1 MIFHISKQIQELKEV
16 GFATEKEMQHFCE
29 KNLDKLLGLSFVA
42 SEFRVAQFR
51 FDTVAYHAANNTF
64 IIIEYKN
71 DRNFSVVDQGYSYI
85 ATLLSHKADFV
96 LKYNHVFSVNK
107 SLDDFD
113 WTQIR
118 VLFIAPSY
126 TTYQTNSI
134 NFKDL
139 PMELWRIKRFEQ
151 DILQFEQI
159 KPANTA
165 ASISGYVSNSVAPI
179 PHTKKDS
186 GDPTPEIIVYSEE
199 DRLADGSDMTREYY
213 TELRDYILALDDS
226 ISLKATKLYLG
237 FLYRN
242 HNLVDIKLQ
251 KGSIILWLNTKY
263 GILDDPQKMI
273 VDVTHTG
280 HHGNGDCQIKVT
292 DRTHMGYIK
301 DLIHAHYQN
310 QCS

>member
-1 MIFHISKQIQELKEV
+1 
-16 GFATEKEMQHFCE
+16 
-29 KNLDKLLGLSFVA
+29 
-42 SEFRVAQFR
+42 
-51 FDTVAYHAANNTF
+51 
-64 IIIEYKN
+64 
-71 DRNFSVVDQGYSYI
+71 
-85 ATLLSHKADFV
+85 
-96 LKYNHVFSVNK
+96 
-107 SLDDFD
+107 
-113 WTQIR
+113 
-118 VLFIAPSY
+118 
-126 TTYQTNSI
+126 
-134 NFKDL
+134 
-139 PMELWRIKRFEQ
+139 
-151 DILQFEQI
+151 
-159 KPANTA
+159 
-165 ASISGYVSNSVAPI
+165 
-179 PHTKKDS
+179 
-186 GDPTPEIIVYSEE
+186 
-199 DRLADGSDMTREYY
+199 MTREYY

-292 DRTHMGYIK
+292 DRTHIGYIK